1 MGRDSSGLW
10 QRRLFSHRKSI
21 APPSLVTAPG
31 FAAGGGPA
39 AAPRASGPCADAA
52 ETQRRSP
59 EPTTADAGR
68 LPPRPCCSRAGA
80 HVAGAAGAPEAPQ
93 DRGRLGD
100 GSRTAEDGGAGG
112 AGAGRTPP
120 PASTPRPRR
129 VHAGQGQTRLV
140 CTRASAPVRRD
151 LALRPAALPTRSSP
165 SQGGAGWAPRAL
177 SAPRER
183 GYGTGDLVRREA
195 GSVATA
201 PWRARRARVL
211 TSFRGA
217 GCCFCDIFRR

>member
-68 LPPRPCCSRAGA
+68 LPPRPCCSRVGA

-100 GSRTAEDGGAGG
+100 GSRMAEDSGAGG
-112 AGAGRTPP
+112 AGAGRIQP
-120 PASTPRPRR
+120 PASTPRPCRAGTDPPR
-129 VHAGQGQTRLV
+129 VHTRVRPGAARPRPPPCRAPHAQLPLAGRGGLGPGAPPARCQRPGSVVTGQGT
-140 CTRASAPVRRD
+140 
-151 LALRPAALPTRSSP
+151 
-165 SQGGAGWAPRAL
+165 WF
-177 SAPRER
+177 
-183 GYGTGDLVRREA
+183 
-195 GSVATA
+195 TA
-201 PWRARRARVL
+201 PWRARRVRVL
-211 TSFRGA
+211 TSLRSA
-217 GCCFCDIFRR
+217 GCCFYNIL